1 MWETYLNLESIA
13 RQFKEVVLETKIFKL
28 PSDEPSKLRIELVD
42 GSFADVW
49 VSLSGKY
56 SYHWDRLE
64 IDGTIYRFDNAP
76 HKAWAHVTTFLHH
89 FHNKSEKIVA
99 ESGLPSMPELQM
111 RYFMDFINKTL
122 MSKSKRDQPL

>member
-49 VSLSGKY
+49 SLY
-56 SYHWDRLE
+56 LE
-64 IDGTIYRFDNAP
+64 NILIIGIGLRSTEQYIASI
-76 HKAWAHVTTFLHH
+76 THH
-89 FHNKSEKIVA
+89 IKH
-99 ESGLPSMPELQM
+99 GHM
-111 RYFMDFINKTL
+111 
-122 MSKSKRDQPL
+122 